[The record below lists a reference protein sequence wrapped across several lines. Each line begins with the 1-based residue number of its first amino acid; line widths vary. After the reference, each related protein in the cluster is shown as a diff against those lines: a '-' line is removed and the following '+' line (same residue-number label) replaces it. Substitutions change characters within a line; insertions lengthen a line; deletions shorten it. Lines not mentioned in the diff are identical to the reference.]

1 MDIVVITD
9 VAAIVVV
16 IVVLVLITTCEGNEF
31 RYPHA
36 YQQAQACNQVEKA
49 QEHTLQAQALS

>member
-16 IVVLVLITTCEGNEF
+16 IVVLVLITTYAY